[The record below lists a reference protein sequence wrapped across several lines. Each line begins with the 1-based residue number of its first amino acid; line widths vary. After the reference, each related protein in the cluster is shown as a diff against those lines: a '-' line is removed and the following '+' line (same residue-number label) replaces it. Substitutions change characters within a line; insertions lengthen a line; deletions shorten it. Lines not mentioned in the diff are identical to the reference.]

1 MKLLLLTTFSLFVFT
16 SFDQA
21 ESSYYDKIVT
31 HSRIRAKTKGPNV
44 CALQQVV
51 GTKKKYFSTCRNWY
65 RKSICGKKA
74 MVLYECCPGYM
85 SLDGTQGCPAVAP
98 IDHVYSTLDI
108 VGATTTQEYSDRSN
122 LRKEIE
128 GIGSFTFFAPSNE
141 AWTILDSEVRNAL
154 LSNVNIELLNALH
167 YHMVNK
173 RLMTKDLKNGLTL
186 QSMHDDQTL
195 LINHYSNGVV
205 TVNCARI
212 LLANQIA
219 TNGVVHVIDRVITA
233 VGYTIEDF
241 IENDEELL
249 SLRAATT
256 ASGVLAKLG
265 KKGHYTLFAPTNA
278 AFDKLPQDVLQRIL
292 SDPVAL
298 KALLNYH
305 ILESVQCSEAI
316 MSGSAYTT
324 LEGSNIE
331 IGCDG
336 DSLTINGKKMVNRKD
351 IVTTNGVIH
360 LIDEVLIPDAAM
372 QVLELTSDKQSTFYD
387 LVKETG
393 LSEALRADGEYT
405 LLAPMNDAFTESIMA
420 LDQRM
425 LKVILQNHVL
435 KPKVA
440 LSELFNEQK
449 LQTLGGNYLRV
460 FVYRTAVCIEN
471 SCLIRGSKE
480 GRNGIIH
487 TIRKVV
493 DPAKKSMLEIL
504 RADPR
509 FTIFLSLMES
519 ADLLDL
525 LIAEGSW
532 TLFVPTDDVFESI
545 SPDEMEQ
552 LKSNKNAL
560 RHILMYHLLKGVFI
574 GGGIEY
580 GVTNILKSYQGSRVM
595 VKLVNETLLV
605 NGLKSKESDIM
616 ANNGVIHVV
625 NSLLYPKD
633 LPVANEVLYR
643 FLTRILKY
651 IEIKHIP
658 SYTYKEIRIPY
669 ITTHITKITRVITS
683 KPEIRVFS
691 DGETIT
697 RVIEGQPSEYAFDT
711 DAESLTKLIRE
722 GGTHYTKVT
731 KIIEGDPKLLE
742 DEEIQKLLQGGSS
755 SSKFTKITIDG
766 NPDFEDAEEITRRL
780 RTQPGKR
787 VSYRHR
793 RVPVGA
799 RKARQTTKN
808 TSRRKVLGKRN

>member
-219 TNGVVHVIDRVITA
+219 TNGVVHMIDRVITA

-405 LLAPMNDAFTESIMA
+405 LLAPMNDAFTGNLVLSK
-420 LDQRM
+420 M
-425 LKVILQNHVL
+425 LHTWYSVSVIYWC
-435 KPKVA
+435 
-440 LSELFNEQK
+440 LFK
-449 LQTLGGNYLRV
+449 LHSNRI
-460 FVYRTAVCIEN
+460 FVSRQAVCIEN

-552 LKSNKNAL
+552 LKSQYIVYIDVNNNINNLHLYSAL
-560 RHILMYHLLKGVFI
+560 H
-574 GGGIEY
+574 
-580 GVTNILKSYQGSRVM
+580 
-595 VKLVNETLLV
+595 
-605 NGLKSKESDIM
+605 
-616 ANNGVIHVV
+616 
-625 NSLLYPKD
+625 
-633 LPVANEVLYR
+633 
-643 FLTRILKY
+643 
-651 IEIKHIP
+651 
-658 SYTYKEIRIPY
+658 
-669 ITTHITKITRVITS
+669 
-683 KPEIRVFS
+683 
-691 DGETIT
+691 
-697 RVIEGQPSEYAFDT
+697 
-711 DAESLTKLIRE
+711 AE
-722 GGTHYTKVT
+722 
-731 KIIEGDPKLLE
+731 
-742 DEEIQKLLQGGSS
+742 
-755 SSKFTKITIDG
+755 
-766 NPDFEDAEEITRRL
+766 
-780 RTQPGKR
+780 
-787 VSYRHR
+787 
-793 RVPVGA
+793 
-799 RKARQTTKN
+799 
-808 TSRRKVLGKRN
+808 